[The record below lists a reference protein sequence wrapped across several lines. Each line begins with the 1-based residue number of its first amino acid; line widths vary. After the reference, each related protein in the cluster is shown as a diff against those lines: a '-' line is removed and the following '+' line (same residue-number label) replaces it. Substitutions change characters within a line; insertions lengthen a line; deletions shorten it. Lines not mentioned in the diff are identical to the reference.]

1 MALGRRGVSL
11 PIVIIFMSILA
22 LAVTVGLARVSDERR
37 IVADQQANMDA
48 FAVALSGIERYV
60 ARTDTAPGVF
70 DSVALRVGT
79 RDTAFVTV
87 YRIQPPING
96 RALYLLRSRGVSH
109 SARRYDAIT
118 PPAQRIVAQY
128 ATLETP
134 VDIDAAWTALNGLRS
149 LGNQG
154 ILNGIDECS
163 TPSSNVAGVAVPDRL
178 YMPPAQFAE
187 GFGAPPNPLGSP
199 PIQILGGVGSYPDD
213 ARSFVRI
220 DWNEIKNG
228 TILNPDYT
236 PTSPGNWPVGA
247 NWAVIRVNG
256 NISLGPGQSGSGL
269 IVVTDSLELTG
280 GFNWE
285 GLILVGKQL
294 AVTGSTPAPAR
305 VRGAMISGLDVKLTT
320 PPFFSE
326 SNSGTS
332 GSDRIDLRYNSCH
345 VRRAVSRYARL
356 TLLPNAWTESW
367 PQS

>member
-1 MALGRRGVSL
+1 MGRRGVSL
-11 PIVIIFMSILA
+11 PIVIIFMAILA

-60 ARTDTAPGVF
+60 ALTDTAPGLF
-70 DSVALRVGT
+70 DSVAIRVGT
-79 RDTAFVTV
+79 RDTAFVV
-87 YRIQPPING
+87 IYRIQPPIGG

-109 SARRYDAIT
+109 SARRFDAIT

-134 VDIDAAWTALNGLRS
+134 VDIDAAWTSLSGLRS

-154 ILNGIDECS
+154 VINGFDECS
-163 TPSSNVAGVAVPDRL
+163 TPSANVAGVAVPDRL
-178 YMPPAQFAE
+178 YTPPAQFNE
-187 GFGAPPNPLGSP
+187 GFGAPPNPTGNP
-199 PIQILGGVGSYPDD
+199 PIMILGGSGSHPDD
-213 ARSFVRI
+213 ARSYVHI

-228 TILNPDYT
+228 TILNPDYL
-236 PTSPGNWPVGA
+236 PTSPGTWPVA
-247 NWAVIRVNG
+247 ADWSVIRVNG
-256 NISLGPGQSGSGL
+256 DISLGAAQSGRGL

-280 GFNWE
+280 GFTWE

-305 VRGAMISGLDVKLTT
+305 VRGAMISGLDVKLST
-320 PPFFSE
+320 PPYFSE

-332 GSDRIDLRYNSCH
+332 GSDRIDVRYNSGH
-345 VRRAVSRYARL
+345 VRRAVARYARL
-356 TLLPNAWTESW
+356 SLLANAWTESW